1 MNKWMNEWMNE
12 WYTKFHNKRS
22 FRNREESKVER
33 LEIEK
38 FMRLKI
44 LMDSKEKKI
53 KWGNARSRKSLS
65 FKLQSD

>member
-1 MNKWMNEWMNE
+1 MNEWMNE

-38 FMRLKI
+38 ILRLKI
-44 LMDSKEKKI
+44 LKYSKEKE
-53 KWGNARSRKSLS
+53 N
-65 FKLQSD
+65 

>member
-44 LMDSKEKKI
+44 LMDSKEKK
-53 KWGNARSRKSLS
+53 N
-65 FKLQSD
+65 